1 MNIGDHKRHCD
12 HLLVLIAINWWLRF
26 VPTIPGI
33 TVMSRRSNMLN
44 SSPWPQ
50 PTTREDL
57 MTSPHR
63 RVNPE
68 IIPWPSDPKWTS
80 RRPTSVVGASLM
92 SVRGHRFGDRASDIG
107 ITMPDSG
114 VLIAIYQR
122 VYPSPRPALN
132 TFFYQTFGRTLT
144 TNDMTECLSIC
155 LPVCLPTAFL
165 SACHYTTIKCILEY
179 ILYFY
184 GTQKHGFYLSTA
196 TSAP

>member
-1 MNIGDHKRHCD
+1 MPAMNIGDHKRHCD

-44 SSPWPQ
+44 SSPWPES
-50 PTTREDL
+50 TTREDL
-57 MTSPHR
+57 TTSPHR

-92 SVRGHRFGDRASDIG
+92 SVAIVSATVSVTSGSS
-107 ITMPDSG
+107 MPDGG

-122 VYPSPRPALN
+122 VYPL
-132 TFFYQTFGRTLT
+132 LW
-144 TNDMTECLSIC
+144 
-155 LPVCLPTAFL
+155 
-165 SACHYTTIKCILEY
+165 IL
-179 ILYFY
+179 IWSDFRS
-184 GTQKHGFYLSTA
+184 YLDHQRHDDH
-196 TSAP
+196 